1 MSNSV
6 AHIAVARELLF
17 QTPGLVTDSHAYY
30 LGSVAPDTISSKPG
44 CLREDKKRVHLRGDI
59 RDADWLTAE
68 KMAVFQSRVEEFV
81 RLYIRNAPEGR
92 HRDFAVGYL
101 VHLLTDKWNHK
112 TIRQKMLKLANAD
125 GILESHREFYHWM
138 VNDLEALDHH
148 LLRQNPELSRLF
160 IRLMDGS
167 VTCSLPGYI
176 EKEYIESSLHWW
188 KHQYLPVI
196 ENRTLLHITETDID
210 EFIAL
215 AAKEIASEL
224 KQLL

>member
-1 MSNSV
+1 MSIHDGHRKRLKDRFLQFGLDSFTEIQV
-6 AHIAVARELLF
+6 LELLLF
-17 QTPGLVTDSHAYY
+17 YAVPRQ
-30 LGSVAPDTISSKPG
+30 DTNIIAHR
-44 CLREDKKRVHLRGDI
+44 LLKRFGRL
-59 RDADWLTAE
+59 
-68 KMAVFQSRVEEFV
+68 SRV
-81 RLYIRNAPEGR
+81 LDAPVEQ
-92 HRDFAVGYL
+92 
-101 VHLLTDKWNHK
+101 LTEVDGIGEHAA
-112 TIRQKMLKLANAD
+112 TLLKLANAD

-188 KHQYLPVI
+188 KHQYLPAI

-215 AAKEIASEL
+215 ASKEIASEL